1 MKFSSKMTSWFF
13 TKKEDNEQPTPYRE
27 YVVLAL
33 LCYAAFAV
41 RQFLLRQSAFP
52 PGSDA
57 YIYLVQ
63 VHSIIEEH
71 RMHYADISLIYP
83 YFTAISLIIRDYIT
97 AYITGI
103 SLLTAL
109 FTFACFL
116 FTRRSGRVA
125 AFFIAVW
132 SVFSPLVFFAASQY
146 PKNFL
151 ALCFFIFMMWALR
164 SRRIFLFI
172 LFFMCALTTHRMTAV
187 LSLFF
192 CFSYL
197 IVQKRRPQIIVRTLI
212 GGTVICI
219 LLSFLPGTLHISD
232 LDRFKGIIASS
243 LQFAPLTFINMS
255 AESGLHPLFI
265 FELFLSFVLVCAALV
280 IGVQR
285 YKKRPMPSWVLC
297 LLPITCIP
305 LLPFLHFDAQG
316 PVYRLYL
323 FTLPLTFLFIAP
335 IFRMGIRTG
344 IIASLVV
351 SAFGGLYVITE
362 YPQRSDPPYALYAS
376 LAKSAGVML
385 SNEKCEL
392 IVAHRP
398 FAETADYYL
407 RRDTLAWKP
416 ENSFN
421 KNNVWRIAHS
431 VEKWEIDSVIGPSL
445 AAHDTVWQLSAQY
458 ILIREDVWD
467 KFIAGLSNARNPD
480 LSARALSAFN
490 PSEIRPKF
498 ITRSK

>member
-1 MKFSSKMTSWFF
+1 MTVFSKITAWLFSKA
-13 TKKEDNEQPTPYRE
+13 EDNEQLPPYHE
-27 YVVLAL
+27 YAVLAF
-33 LCYAAFAV
+33 LCGAAFAV
-41 RQFLLRQSAFP
+41 RQFLMLQSAYP

-63 VHSIIEEH
+63 VRSIIEEH

-83 YFTAISLIIRDYIT
+83 YFTALSYSIHNYIT

-103 SLLTAL
+103 SLLTSL

-116 FTRRSGRVA
+116 FTRRSGRA
-125 AFFIAVW
+125 AAIFIAVW

-164 SRRIFLFI
+164 SRRLFLFI
-172 LFFMCALTTHRMTAV
+172 LFFVFALTTHRMTAV

-192 CFSYL
+192 CFCYL
-197 IVQKRRPQIIVRTLI
+197 VIQKRRPQIIVRTLI
-212 GGTVICI
+212 GGAVLCVV
-219 LLSFLPGTLHISD
+219 LSLLPGTLHISD

-243 LQFAPLTFINMS
+243 LQFAPLSFINLS
-255 AESGLHPLFI
+255 GESGLHPLFI
-265 FELFLSFVLVCAALV
+265 FELFLSFALVCATLV
-280 IGVQR
+280 IYVQR
-285 YKKRPMPSWVLC
+285 YRKRPLPSWVLC
-297 LLPITCIP
+297 LLPVACIP

-316 PVYRLYL
+316 PVYRLYI

-335 IFRMGIRTG
+335 IFRIGMRTG
-344 IIASLVV
+344 IIASCIVSIFGAVYLV
-351 SAFGGLYVITE
+351 TE
-362 YPQRSDPPYALYAS
+362 YPQRFDPPYALYKSLSLTAGS
-376 LAKSAGVML
+376 LLAKDD
-385 SNEKCEL
+385 CEL

-407 RRDTLAWKP
+407 QRDTLAWKP
-416 ENSFN
+416 EDSFN
-421 KNNVWRIAHS
+421 KKKVWRIAYF
-431 VEKWEIDSVIGPSL
+431 VDKWEIDSVVGST
-445 AAHDTVWQLSAQY
+445 ASNGTVRPLSAQY
-458 ILIREDVWD
+458 ILVREDIWD
-467 KFIAGLSNARNPD
+467 SFINGLRNAQNPD

-490 PSEIRPKF
+490 PSEIRPRF